1 MDLHQS
7 AVLKIEDEFHNFE
20 ALNIPDTHP
29 ARDMHDTFYVSDDKL
44 LRTHTS
50 SVQIRSMLSNKAP
63 LKIMTPGKVYR
74 CDSDPT
80 HSPMFHQI
88 EGLHID
94 KNVNFCHFKR
104 GFN

>member
-1 MDLHQS
+1 M
-7 AVLKIEDEFHNFE
+7 
-20 ALNIPDTHP
+20 IPF
-29 ARDMHDTFYVSDDKL
+29 MYLIISF

-88 EGLHID
+88 EGLYID
-94 KNVNFCHFKR
+94 KNVNFVI
-104 GFN
+104 